1 MGIEQPAFTNLD
13 KSFREFL
20 DELKKAPISESKKK
34 EIEEKLKEA
43 FLLKQYEIGT
53 TKVEK
58 AKEENLIQLDMQKLN
73 KGSSILQ
80 SKHIQHSAI
89 RWASGLALS
98 SAGLLFITIGFILI
112 VTPATP
118 EFEIATIF
126 YFNEHDGV
134 TVMDLFAL
142 VIIFMGIYL
151 FIRAFISKEKGH

>member
-13 KSFREFL
+13 KSLKEFL
-20 DELKKAPISESKKK
+20 DELHKTPLSESKTK
-34 EIEEKLKEA
+34 EIEGKLKEA
-43 FLLKQYEIGT
+43 ISIKQSETDQTSIP
-53 TKVEK
+53 K
-58 AKEENLIQLDMQKLN
+58 ARDIDSIQLDMQKLN
-73 KGSSILQ
+73 KGSSILK
-80 SKHIQHSAI
+80 SAHIQHSAI

-126 YFNEHDGV
+126 YFNDHDGV

-151 FIRAFISKEKGH
+151 FIRAFIAKDKGH